1 MLSYDTLFII
11 KKSNQPPNAPGTLIM
26 TNDSNNGNILNIT
39 LDNVMGVIR
48 RVYLVDGLDAA
59 RAAFK
64 QMNEFFSGL
73 KGWAE
78 TTDAVYNFF
87 AEKRKEE
94 KQQSREEKLEEQ
106 RAAASR
112 FVVLTKAVSDA
123 KTIGKAEIDKMDVD
137 VSSPGNNIAKYINL
151 GKDYDE

>member
-1 MLSYDTLFII
+1 
-11 KKSNQPPNAPGTLIM
+11 M
-26 TNDSNNGNILNIT
+26 TNDSNNVNTLNIT
-39 LDNVMGVIR
+39 KDDVMRIIR
-48 RVYLVDGLDAA
+48 RVCNVDGLDAA

-78 TTDAVYNFF
+78 TTDAVYDFF

-106 RAAASR
+106 RAAASQ
-112 FVVLTKAVSDA
+112 FVVLNKAISDA
-123 KTIGKAEIDKMDVD
+123 KTIGKAEIDQMDVD
-137 VSSPGNNIAKYINL
+137 VKSPGNTIAKTIKI
-151 GKDYDE
+151 GQDDEK